1 MCSDCRVVE
10 TELAA
15 DDVEETGLQVI
26 RVHPETEVRE
36 ITL

>member
-10 TELAA
+10 TELIA
-15 DDVEETGLQVI
+15 DRIETAGLQVI

-36 ITL
+36 IAV